1 MDKKAFYGLL
11 IAVAALYIV
20 VIVNI
25 AFDWSSQWTMD
36 RQLDR
41 IESLEMENDKLRL
54 DLKASDEAIDVVWE
68 TINNLDGQV
77 TRCILECGGP
87 EE

>member
-20 VIVNI
+20 VIINV
-25 AFDWSSQWTMD
+25 AFDWSSQWTMAEQ
-36 RQLDR
+36 RDR
-41 IESLEMENDKLRL
+41 IEALEMQNDKLRL
-54 DLKASDEAIDVVWE
+54 DLKASDEAIDTLWQS
-68 TINNLDGQV
+68 INDMDDQV

-87 EE
+87 E